1 MSKNNLTRETKYLL
15 NSRCIFLPFF
25 SRRSPLITSQL
36 NYFYYTPSNA
46 VNRKLGM
53 RAHSPE
59 IKCRH
64 FGREG
69 FFPLLVYPSRDEKNF
84 RFVIPVTVMLCIYLV
99 YSIRVLVNRIRP

>member
-1 MSKNNLTRETKYLL
+1 
-15 NSRCIFLPFF
+15 
-25 SRRSPLITSQL
+25 
-36 NYFYYTPSNA
+36 
-46 VNRKLGM
+46 M

-69 FFPLLVYPSRDEKNF
+69 FFRSLFIHQGKKK
-84 RFVIPVTVMLCIYLV
+84 RFVIPVTIMLYIYLV